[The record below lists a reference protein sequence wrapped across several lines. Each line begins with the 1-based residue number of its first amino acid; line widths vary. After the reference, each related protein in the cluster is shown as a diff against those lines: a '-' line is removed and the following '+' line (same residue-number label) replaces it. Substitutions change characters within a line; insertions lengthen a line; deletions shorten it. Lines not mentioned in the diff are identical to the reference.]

1 MTNSE
6 RCSKKLRK
14 RSTKRRKTSALDLY
28 VIFSITALV
37 VYTIVEQTLSLRTGY
52 ERSTLTTCFYAA
64 FGGEILS
71 AALIKIFKLTK
82 ETKIIKN
89 VYSGTEYENDIE
101 DAIDGIEGGQG

>member
-6 RCSKKLRK
+6 TCSKKSRK
-14 RSTKRRKTSALDLY
+14 KSTKRRKTSALDLY

-64 FGGEILS
+64 FGGEILT
-71 AALIKIFKLTK
+71 AGLIKIFKLTK

-101 DAIDGIEGGQG
+101 DAIEGGEQG

>member
-1 MTNSE
+1 MNYGKA
-6 RCSKKLRK
+6 SKELKRKSTRK
-14 RSTKRRKTSALDLY
+14 RRLSVLDLY
-28 VIFSITALV
+28 VIFSIAALI
-37 VYTIVEQTLSLRTGY
+37 VYTVVEQVMSYKTGC